1 MEASNKEWITAI
13 TFEHSCKNNLDS
25 VVRSIMQKENDFT
38 PKLSKFCISNGA
50 SIPEKPQ
57 VKPIFFFIVLLRKFH
72 QSLTYLK
79 MNSSTSYSELLPEIV
94 KLMESTFQQ
103 YNFMS
108 VKKFLHFISELKLLD
123 LMNLLTMN
131 VESSEIIAKLNEH
144 YPRWSPQYKS
154 NLQKEFNIE
163 NPKVLNYIE
172 ASHTQCRRL
181 VLKLAIDQAYKSTYM
196 TDQYSSDVQQ
206 IIEESRK
213 YINEV
218 IAALEEISGTSVIE
232 KLLSGEEK
240 LNTANLSHHLLLES
254 LEPNMTESDLLQFLE
269 DFDRE
274 DSTQQTS
281 SLASC
286 LLPFGAILSDDSE
299 SEGESDSCS
308 GTSGTDSES

>member
-1 MEASNKEWITAI
+1 MIP
-13 TFEHSCKNNLDS
+13 TFIGSGISTVSDS
-25 VVRSIMQKENDFT
+25 RSLLGSGPTIETLSYTIVEF
-38 PKLSKFCISNGA
+38 KLKPAFIGSGISTV
-50 SIPEKPQ
+50 SD
-57 VKPIFFFIVLLRKFH
+57 
-72 QSLTYLK
+72 
-79 MNSSTSYSELLPEIV
+79 STSLLCSGPAVEA
-94 KLMESTFQQ
+94 LSSCTR
-103 YNFMS
+103 
-108 VKKFLHFISELKLLD
+108 D